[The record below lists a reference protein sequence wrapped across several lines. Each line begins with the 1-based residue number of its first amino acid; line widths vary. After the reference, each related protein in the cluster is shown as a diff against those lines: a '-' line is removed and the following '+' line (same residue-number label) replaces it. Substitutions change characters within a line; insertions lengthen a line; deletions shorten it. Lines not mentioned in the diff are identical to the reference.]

1 MKLKQ
6 RRLEPRL
13 RVWKFKN
20 DKTLQEFAD
29 PMYAVVEGK
38 GQECSESDINDRREF
53 MNGTMISDVENV
65 SESMMD

>member
-1 MKLKQ
+1 
-6 RRLEPRL
+6 
-13 RVWKFKN
+13 
-20 DKTLQEFAD
+20 
-29 PMYAVVEGK
+29 MYAVVEGK